1 MRRQP
6 SWVVILAG
14 ALAGGGHAVS
24 ARADDTVTVVTYI
37 EAVPSAASRVRDLLA
52 AHAKESRRAK
62 GNLEY
67 QPLQR
72 VERPNHFAVL
82 ESWRDAAAMEA
93 YARSAAAERFGE
105 ALAPLVNSPPDRRT
119 HHALAAG
126 PHRADGRGAIYVLT
140 HIDVIPTSLPQVVE
154 NLRAL
159 AAASR
164 SEAANLR
171 FDVLVTERPNHM
183 TVVEEWADAAAQR
196 AHLGEPHNRAFRM
209 QLAPDQGALY
219 DERLYRGF

>member
-1 MRRQP
+1 MRWQR
-6 SWVVILAG
+6 SLVILAG
-14 ALAGGGHAVS
+14 ALAGGAYGAL
-24 ARADDTVTVVTYI
+24 ARADDAVTVVTYI
-37 EAVPSAASRVRDLLA
+37 EAVPSAAAHVRDLLT

-72 VERPNHFAVL
+72 VERENHFAVL
-82 ESWRDAAAMEA
+82 ESWRDASAMEA
-93 YARSAAAERFGE
+93 YARSAVAERFGK
-105 ALAPLVNSPPDRRT
+105 ALAPLLYSPPDRRT

-126 PHRADGRGAIYVLT
+126 PHRAGGRGAIYVLT
-140 HIDVIPTSLPQVVE
+140 HIDVVPTSLPQVVE

-159 AAASR
+159 ASASR

-183 TVVEEWADAAAQR
+183 TVVEEWADAAAQQ
-196 AHLGEPHNRAFRM
+196 AHLAQPHNRAFRM